1 MLTNTWNYDKVNKLS
16 TNSKSVEKRFEKN
29 LKKFL
34 TNKNEYGKINE
45 LSRESE
51 NKEPW

>member
-1 MLTNTWNYDKVNKLS
+1 MLTNASNYDKVNKLS

-34 TNKNEYGKINE
+34 TNRKQHDKINK
-45 LSRESE
+45 LSQDRQ
-51 NKEPW
+51 P